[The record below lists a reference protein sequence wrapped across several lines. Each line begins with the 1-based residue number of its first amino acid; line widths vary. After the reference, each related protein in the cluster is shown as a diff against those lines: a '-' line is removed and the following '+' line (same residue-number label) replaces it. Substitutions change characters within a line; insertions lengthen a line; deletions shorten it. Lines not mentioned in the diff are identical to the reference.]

1 MGPGWMGVAIIVGF
15 IVVFAILNLVEKGRV
30 D

>member
-1 MGPGWMGVAIIVGF
+1 MNPGWTGVAFIIGL
-15 IVVFAILNLVEKGRV
+15 IVVFAILNAVEKGRV